1 MKNLNRTKRI
11 MRTLAMLFGL
21 LILISQQSCNTS
33 SIEESDQ
40 AVAVDPI
47 TKFILDADTGNE
59 MDDLYAIVRCI
70 IDEQVELQALTS
82 AHFNNTQLLTDSL
95 WHIYPTK
102 GINTVGISQEIN
114 EQLLRNLNSMDIPH
128 PTGADR
134 IVGYSWGYYEGA
146 PIPESPAIDLIIK
159 EGLKHSPENKL
170 NIICLGAVTNV
181 AAAILRKPSIADNIR
196 LFALTM
202 KYNDEHDAW
211 NKNSFNARNDINALD
226 QVLGNERLELFVIPG
241 NVSRTLTFNREE
253 TVKKLKEW
261 DHPAVD
267 ILERRWDEVSAGN
280 SWIMWDLALVESVVH
295 PKWATIEIMAAPPEN
310 GGRDIFVYTDI
321 DEENI
326 RKEFWKQMTGYF
338 GSGL

>member
-1 MKNLNRTKRI
+1 
-11 MRTLAMLFGL
+11 MRTLNRFFVL
-21 LILISQQSCNTS
+21 LIFASLYSCDTNS
-33 SIEESDQ
+33 PEDSRKAAS
-40 AVAVDPI
+40 VDPI

-70 IDEQVELQALTS
+70 IDDRVELQALTS

-114 EQLLRNLNSMDIPH
+114 EQLLKNLNSLDIPH
-128 PTGADR
+128 PVGADR
-134 IVGYSWGYYEGA
+134 IVGYSWGYYQGA
-146 PIPESPAIDLIIK
+146 PIPESPAINLIIK
-159 EGLKHSPENKL
+159 EALNHSPLNKL

-181 AAAILRKPSIADNIR
+181 AAAILREPSIADNIR

-202 KYNDEHDAW
+202 KYNEEYDAW

-241 NVSRTLTFNREE
+241 NVSRALTFNRKEAIE
-253 TVKKLKEW
+253 KLENW
-261 DHPAVD
+261 DHPVVD
-267 ILERRWDEVSAGN
+267 MLERRWDEVSAGD
-280 SWIMWDLALVESVVH
+280 SWIMWDLALVESVIH
-295 PKWATIEIMAAPPEN
+295 PEWSTIEMMAAPPEN
-310 GGRDIFVYTDI
+310 GGRDIHVYTDI
-321 DEENI
+321 DEEEI
-326 RKEFWKQMTGYF
+326 RREFWKQMNNYF

>member
-1 MKNLNRTKRI
+1 
-11 MRTLAMLFGL
+11 ML
-21 LILISQQSCNTS
+21 IISGIYSCDTE
-33 SIEESDQ
+33 IKEESGQ
-40 AVAVDPI
+40 AVTVEPI

-70 IDEQVELQALTS
+70 IDEDVELQALTS

-102 GINTVGISQEIN
+102 GINTVAISQEIN

-128 PTGADR
+128 PFGAER

-146 PIPESPAIDLIIK
+146 PIPESPAIDMIIK

-181 AAAILRKPSIADNIR
+181 AAAILREPSIADNIR

-202 KYNDEHDAW
+202 KYNEEHEAW

-241 NVSRTLTFNREE
+241 NVSRTLTFNRKE
-253 TVKKLKEW
+253 TIKKLEKW
-261 DHPAVD
+261 DHPVVD
-267 ILERRWDEVSAGN
+267 ILERRWDEVSAGE
-280 SWIMWDLALVESVVH
+280 SWIMWDLALVESVIH
-295 PKWATIEIMAAPPEN
+295 PEWSTIKLMDAPPEN
-310 GGRDIFVYTDI
+310 GGRDIYVYTDI
-321 DEENI
+321 DEEEI
-326 RKEFWKQMTGYF
+326 RREFWKQMNNYF
-338 GSGL
+338 DSGL